1 MNKTELIKAI
11 AGKVELSA
19 KDVTAVVDAY
29 ADVIADALKAGDKV
43 AVAGFGTYELKK
55 KAERSGFNP
64 IKKEVIVIPASNA
77 PVLKFGKAF
86 KDMFNARGVRE
97 FPRFIR
103 GGGDLRR
110 IFRIFVPKL

>member
-1 MNKTELIKAI
+1 MRRVRRGAGRKAGFRELT
-11 AGKVELSA
+11 AGM
-19 KDVTAVVDAY
+19 
-29 ADVIADALKAGDKV
+29 ALKAGDKV

-86 KDMFNARGVRE
+86 KDMFN
-97 FPRFIR
+97 
-103 GGGDLRR
+103 
-110 IFRIFVPKL
+110 

>member
-19 KDVTAVVDAY
+19 KDVTAVIDAY

-55 KAERSGFNP
+55 KAERSGFRFQSHQEGSHRHSREQCPRPQVRQGIQGYVQLNT
-64 IKKEVIVIPASNA
+64 ASA
-77 PVLKFGKAF
+77 
-86 KDMFNARGVRE
+86 E
-97 FPRFIR
+97 
-103 GGGDLRR
+103 
-110 IFRIFVPKL
+110 

>member
-29 ADVIADALKAGDKV
+29 ADVVADALKAGDKV
-43 AVAGFGTYELKK
+43 AIAGFGTYELKK

-86 KDMFNARGVRE
+86 KDMFN
-97 FPRFIR
+97 
-103 GGGDLRR
+103 
-110 IFRIFVPKL
+110 

>member
-55 KAERSGFNP
+55 KAERSGGFNP

-86 KDMFNARGVRE
+86 KDMFN
-97 FPRFIR
+97 
-103 GGGDLRR
+103 
-110 IFRIFVPKL
+110 